1 MFDITNVFDGIQ
13 GVWQHQSVW
22 QHPKCLRSQRCL
34 TASKVFDGIQGV
46 WHHRGVWR
54 NPNLR
59 CLTVKGLNVSAS
71 NFVLANKVVNGCWR
85 AFRGHK
91 REREREIDLLLNYDV
106 EHQKSCS
113 RLLACGA
120 LSFIV
125 LLLKCEELS
134 IMYNRLAYYQ
144 YFVLNT
150 SKRQL
155 EPTEASIFYKY
166 ISCF

>member
-1 MFDITNVFDGIQ
+1 M
-13 GVWQHQSVW
+13 
-22 QHPKCLRSQRCL
+22 CL
-34 TASKVFDGIQGV
+34 TASKVFDNTKVFDSIQSV

-91 REREREIDLLLNYDV
+91 REREREREREIDLLLNYDV